1 MEIKELIRNA
11 RTENG
16 FTQEKAAEELCVS
29 RQTISNWENGKSLPD
44 ILSILKMSD
53 LYHISLDE
61 LLKGDKKMVE
71 KIKKDAS
78 YEKKQ
83 KFYMHLM
90 TIVMA
95 GMLLVEFCTM
105 IGKIKTDNLSLEFY
119 HNDLYVLPFVIAAI
133 CCITNV
139 LLYKLAEK
147 RKSPSIAR
155 IPSVITEV
163 LLLYLIFDIVMSFV
177 SVFKEK
183 GVIAGVVTCI
193 LMIIISV
200 ITIKINDLYDKK
212 QLEDN
217 G

>member
-105 IGKIKTDNLSLEFY
+105 IGKIKSDNLSLEFY

-133 CCITNV
+133 CCIANV

-147 RKSPSIAR
+147 RKSQSIAR
-155 IPSVITEV
+155 IPAVITKV
-163 LLLYLIFDIVMSFV
+163 LLLYLIFDIVINFV
-177 SVFKEK
+177 SVFMKK
-183 GVIAGVVTCI
+183 GVVAGVGTFI
-193 LMIIISV
+193 LMIIVAV
-200 ITIKINDLYDKK
+200 ITIKVNVLYDKK
-212 QLEDN
+212 QLKDK